1 MPQTGFVEKDKKEKD
16 KRVRPVLQQKNEN
29 HARLN

>member
-16 KRVRPVLQQKNEN
+16 KRVRPVLQQQK
-29 HARLN
+29 